1 MTVYAIAQSRTN
13 DQKKLDE
20 YVAAA
25 IPTLEAHSVELLALD
40 EAPETIEGES
50 DFPRV
55 VILKFESAKAFHD
68 WYDSPEYT
76 AARQIRLS
84 ASVGRFMLVNGF
96 D

>member
-1 MTVYAIAQSRTN
+1 MTVYAIAQSRI
-13 DQKKLDE
+13 DDREKLDE

-40 EAPETIEGES
+40 EAPETIEGDTE
-50 DFPRV
+50 FPRV
-55 VILKFESAKAFHD
+55 VVLKFESAKAFHD

-84 ASVGRFMLVNGF
+84 AGVGRFLLVDGL